1 MERQRAAP
9 DDRSIHDR
17 IKELL
22 VTYAFFPG
30 DRIDVV
36 GLAEQLRVSA
46 TPVREA
52 LSRLCAEG
60 LLTAMPHR
68 GFFVKKLD
76 QNEVS
81 DLFEMK
87 HMLLSYAVATA
98 EFPALASDEC
108 LAASGLAELNCA
120 EYGLARSLETYERYA
135 PALILLVGSLSGN
148 AALVQCLA
156 NVLDK
161 LHFVRQVECRLV
173 NHAEIVFQEY
183 VAIAQL
189 VLAKSPKGL
198 CMRLDQQL
206 RREQMMLPE
215 LMKECV
221 NRLYLRGQP
230 APEARARPL
239 PLVRLSA

>member
-1 MERQRAAP
+1 MERQLAAP
-9 DDRSIHDR
+9 NDRSIHDR

-30 DRIDVV
+30 DRIDVA
-36 GLAEQLRVSA
+36 GLAEQLKVSA
-46 TPVREA
+46 TPVRET
-52 LSRLCAEG
+52 LSGLCAEG
-60 LLTAMPHR
+60 LLTAIPHR

-87 HMLLSYAVATA
+87 HMLLSYAVAAA
-98 EFPALASDEC
+98 EFPTLAGEEC
-108 LAASGLAELNCA
+108 LAVSSLAELDRPGH
-120 EYGLARSLETYERYA
+120 GLAYSLETYERYA
-135 PALILLVGSLSGN
+135 PSLILLIGSLSGN
-148 AALVQCLA
+148 AALLQCLG

-173 NHAEIVFQEY
+173 DRAEIVLREY
-183 VAIAQL
+183 AAIAQM
-189 VLAKSPKGL
+189 VLAKSSKGL
-198 CMRLDQQL
+198 CVRLDQQL
-206 RREQMMLPE
+206 RREQMLLPE

-230 APEARARPL
+230 APQARERRSQLAI
-239 PLVRLSA
+239 LSA